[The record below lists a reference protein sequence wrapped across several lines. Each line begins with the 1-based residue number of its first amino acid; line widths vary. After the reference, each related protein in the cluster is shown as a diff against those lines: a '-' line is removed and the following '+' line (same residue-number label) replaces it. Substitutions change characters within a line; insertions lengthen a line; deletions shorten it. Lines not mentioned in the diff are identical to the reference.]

1 MEINGKS
8 ADCTDKTCPKIHD
21 EKSIIPKDDLTLA
34 LSSLSEIPAYP
45 LNFIKA
51 LMQMGHE
58 PLAPFP
64 SKTIFGKQ
72 KIFHPNSFAYMKH
85 VYTLDG
91 FTGLYRGLSMKI
103 ISTTVSNVVSSK
115 VAKFIDEND
124 VQGLVVPEN
133 NENTFEIFKKKA
145 SRDITIKMW
154 AVVVSHP
161 FHVMALR
168 CMAQFVGGETNYS
181 SWNIFHN
188 AMEIYKGEGI
198 SGFFNGLIPRMLF
211 EVSTIAIASTV
222 AYSIKTYIF
231 EDDDVAAKENF
242 INMGSALLASSITYP
257 LAVVTTVSC
266 VAGSSLTAATP
277 PKMPIYNS
285 WIGVFKHLYESNG
298 LKKGSSHF
306 FRVYVPTMQFNSM
319 SIY

>member
-1 MEINGKS
+1 MEGSDACCN
-8 ADCTDKTCPKIHD
+8 DKKACCQSD
-21 EKSIIPKDDLTLA
+21 SIPKKYLTLA
-34 LSSLSEIPAYP
+34 CSSLTELPAYP

-58 PLAPFP
+58 PLTPFP
-64 SKTIFGKQ
+64 SKTIFGKE
-72 KIFHPNSFAYMKH
+72 KIFYPNSFKYMKH
-85 VYTLDG
+85 VYILDG
-91 FTGLYRGLSMKI
+91 FSGLYRGLSMKL
-103 ISTTVSNVVSSK
+103 ISTTVANVVSSN
-115 VAKFIDEND
+115 VAKYIDEND
-124 VQGLVVPEN
+124 VQSFVVQETCEN
-133 NENTFEIFKKKA
+133 KFEVFKKKT
-145 SRDITIKMW
+145 SREITIKMW

-188 AMEIYKGEGI
+188 ALEIYKGEGI

-211 EVSTIAIASTV
+211 EVSSIAIASSL
-222 AYSIKTYIF
+222 AYVIKSYVLDEAEIQN
-231 EDDDVAAKENF
+231 EQLVN
-242 INMGSALLASSITYP
+242 IGSALFATSITYP
-257 LAVVTTVSC
+257 LSVVTTVSC
-266 VAGSSLTAATP
+266 VSGSSLAAAVP
-277 PKMPIYNS
+277 PKMPMYNS

-306 FRVYVPTMQFNSM
+306 FRVYVPTMQFSSM